1 MQSMYN
7 TLGISAPV
15 YQYGE
20 DILRRGKFARTP
32 GAHMSGGLD
41 KARRTGIT
49 KPVPKEF

>member
-20 DILRRGKFARTP
+20 DILRDLRERFDAIDQV
-32 GAHMSGGLD
+32 ACANSS
-41 KARRTGIT
+41 
-49 KPVPKEF
+49 V